1 MRRIY
6 GQQGNP
12 QILRYRVLNAD
23 GSNLGPSNVTA
34 ATLYVY
40 STDDGT
46 ETSPSGG
53 LALTV
58 SSVVSS
64 TLQPWEV
71 DSIGYNVSVTVPGSY
86 FTNADTTYRVEVLIT
101 PTAGYQ
107 AFRLDAVD
115 VTTDQTYSIG
125 GL

>member
-1 MRRIY
+1 MLKIY

-12 QILRYRVLNAD
+12 QVLRYRVLNGD
-23 GSNLGPSNVTA
+23 GSNLTPSNVTA

-40 STDDGT
+40 SVDDGT

-53 LALTV
+53 LALT
-58 SSVVSS
+58 SSVVSA

-71 DSIGYNVSVTVPGSY
+71 DSIGYNVSVTVPGMY
-86 FTNADTTYRVEVLIT
+86 FLNASTTYRVEVLIT
-101 PTAGYQ
+101 PNGFQ
-107 AFRLDAVD
+107 PFRLVPVE

-125 GL
+125 GT